1 MAASSFAVGARRHAS
16 HRTAP
21 KFLVIG
27 RLMPNSRSVRRRKRP
42 MTIGPNTSSGGW
54 ERDETLIK
62 QLEAPIYSNEIWEKA
77 P

>member
-1 MAASSFAVGARRHAS
+1 
-16 HRTAP
+16 
-21 KFLVIG
+21 
-27 RLMPNSRSVRRRKRP
+27 MPNSRSVRRRKRP